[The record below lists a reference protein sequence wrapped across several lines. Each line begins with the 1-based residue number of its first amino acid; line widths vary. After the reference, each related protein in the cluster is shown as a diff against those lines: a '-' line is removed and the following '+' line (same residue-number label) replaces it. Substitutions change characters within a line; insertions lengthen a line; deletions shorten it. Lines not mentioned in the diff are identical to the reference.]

1 MKKSGINFYRKRNLM
16 FALFT
21 IPLTILYIVF
31 FIAPILGGVFY
42 SFTDYNGISPK
53 INFVGLKNYLGIF
66 KTDRFLNAILFNLNY
81 SFWLVVLTVVLSLG
95 LAMLLNKEM
104 RGRTWYRATYFFPAV
119 LPLLT
124 MGLVFNG
131 IITKG
136 IPQLGEMLGITSW
149 EISLISRPDTAV
161 YAILFVNLW
170 KGLAIPTVLFMA
182 GLQTVPTELYES
194 ASLDGATPFQRFKE
208 ITVPF
213 LIPTFTM
220 VFVLTLKQ
228 GLMVY
233 DLIMGMTN
241 GGPAGSTESM
251 ALLIYNHGFV
261 ERRLSAAMAEAI
273 ILAIIVC
280 TISFIQIAWSNKK
293 RVYD

>member
-1 MKKSGINFYRKRNLM
+1 MKQKKLNFYRQRNIM
-16 FALFT
+16 FFIFAV
-21 IPLTILYIVF
+21 PLSILYLIF
-31 FIAPILGGVFY
+31 FIAPILGGIFY
-42 SFTDYNGISPK
+42 SFTDYNGISPNL
-53 INFVGLKNYLGIF
+53 NFVGLTNYQGIF
-66 KTDRFLNAILFNLNY
+66 KTSRFMNAMLFNFRY
-81 SFWLVVLTVVLSLG
+81 SFWLVLLTIVLSLM
-95 LAMLLNKEM
+95 LAMILNKAIK
-104 RGRTWYRATYFFPAV
+104 GKTFFRAAYFFPAV
-119 LPLLT
+119 LPMLT

-136 IPQLGEMLGITSW
+136 IPQLGAALGTEAW
-149 EISLISRPDTAV
+149 QISLISRPDTAI

-194 ASLDGATPFQRFKE
+194 ASLDGASSLQKFRS

-233 DLIMGMTN
+233 DLIMGMTE
-241 GGPAGSTESM
+241 GGPAGATESM
-251 ALLIYNHGFV
+251 AMLIYNHGFV
-261 ERRLSAAMAEAI
+261 ERRLSAAMAESI
-273 ILAIIVC
+273 ILALIVC
-280 TISFIQIAWSNKK
+280 TISIAQIAWSNKK
-293 RVYD
+293 RVY